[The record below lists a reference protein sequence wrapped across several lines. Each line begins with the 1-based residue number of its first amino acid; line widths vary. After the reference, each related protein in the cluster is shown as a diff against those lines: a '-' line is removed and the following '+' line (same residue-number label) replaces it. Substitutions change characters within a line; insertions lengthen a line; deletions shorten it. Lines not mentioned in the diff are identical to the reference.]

1 MKAFVT
7 GGSGFIGQQVIRKL
21 IQRGYD
27 VYALA
32 RSPQSGDIVANLGA
46 TVVRGDIVDVDSM
59 REGMAGSDVVFHIA
73 AWYHIGGGE
82 EAAAKADALNVGG
95 TRNVLRLAYEL
106 GIPKIVYTSSIVVFG
121 DTHGVMADENFYQG
135 APFSSEYARTKWLAH
150 YKVAQPLID
159 KGAPIIMV
167 MPSVVYGPGDSS
179 EIANLMRMFYRGMP
193 VVLGAD
199 TVFSYVHVD
208 DVAEGHILAAE
219 KGKIGESYLLT
230 GPSVPLGEMVDFWAY
245 LLGRSRPAVRVSGKF
260 IQPFA
265 PIASAVESVV
275 PLPSFYSGETAAM
288 AGTTFIG
295 RSDKA
300 KRELGWETRPLQSGM
315 LETFEWIAAT
325 EAEREAYQLTHHT
338 REKKMAVAAIISAG
352 VLFGAW
358 LFAGRKKNK

>member
-7 GGSGFIGQQVIRKL
+7 GGSGFIGQRVIRKL
-21 IQRGYD
+21 IERGYD

-32 RSPQSGDIVANLGA
+32 RSPASGDIVANLGA
-46 TVVRGDIVDVDSM
+46 TIVRGDIVDTNSM
-59 REGMAGSDVVFHIA
+59 REGMAGSDVVFHVA

-82 EAAAKADALNVGG
+82 EEAIKADTINVGG

-106 GIPKIVYTSSIVVFG
+106 NIPKIVYTSSIVVFG
-121 DTHGVMADENFYQG
+121 NTRGVMADETFYQG
-135 APFSSEYARTKWLAH
+135 APFGSEYARTKWLAH

-167 MPSVVYGPGDSS
+167 MPSVVYGAGDSS
-179 EIANLMRMFYRGMP
+179 EIATMMRMFYRGMP
-193 VVLGAD
+193 IIMGSD
-199 TVFSYVHVD
+199 TVFSYAHVD

-230 GPSVPLGEMVDFWAY
+230 GPSVPLGEMIDFWAY
-245 LLGRSRPAVRVSGKF
+245 LLGRSRPALRVQGKF

-265 PIASAVESVV
+265 PVASAIESVV
-275 PLPSFYSGETAAM
+275 PLPPFYSGETAAM
-288 AGTTFIG
+288 AGTTYIA
-295 RSDKA
+295 RADKA

-325 EAEREAYQLTHHT
+325 EAEREAYHIAHHT
-338 REKKMAVAAIISAG
+338 REKRIAATAIISAG
-352 VLFGAW
+352 LLFGAW
-358 LFAGRKKNK
+358 LFAGRKEK

>member
-7 GGSGFIGQQVIRKL
+7 GGSGFIGQKVIHRL

-32 RSPQSGDIVANLGA
+32 RSPQSGDIVASLGA
-46 TVVRGDIVDVDSM
+46 TVVRGDITDADSM

-82 EAAAKADALNVGG
+82 EEAIKADTINVGG

-106 GIPKIVYTSSIVVFG
+106 SIPKIIYTSSIVVFG
-121 DTHGVMADENFYQG
+121 DTHGVMADESFYQG
-135 APFSSEYARTKWLAH
+135 APFTSEYARTKWLAH

-167 MPSVVYGPGDSS
+167 MPSVVYGAGDNS
-179 EIANLMRMFYRGMP
+179 EIANMMRMFYRGMP
-193 VVLGAD
+193 AILGAD
-199 TVFSYVHVD
+199 TVFSYAHAD

-219 KGKIGESYLLT
+219 KGTIGESYILA
-230 GPSVPLGEMVDFWAY
+230 GPSVPLGEMIDFWAY
-245 LLGRSRPAVRVSGKF
+245 LLGRSRPTMRIPGKF

-265 PIASAVESVV
+265 PAASAVETIV
-275 PLPSFYSGETAAM
+275 PLPSFYSGETAAI
-288 AGTTFIG
+288 AGTTFIA
-295 RSDKA
+295 RADKA
-300 KRELGWETRPLQSGM
+300 KRELGWKTRPLQSGM

-325 EAEREAYQLTHHT
+325 EAEREAYHIAHHT
-338 REKKMAVAAIISAG
+338 REKKIAATAIISAG
-352 VLFGAW
+352 LLFGAW
-358 LFAGRKKNK
+358 LFAGRRNK